1 MQLLYG
7 TYNGSLKGT
16 VAAVFVKNSIGTRNI
31 IATGIKVMKTPRT
44 RSHFITCVLVVAISL
59 VAISVNADQHDTQSK
74 WTYDEEHTY
83 FLEEWKR
90 ATHGDVTTRGIP
102 KSVVYQFNITE
113 ETIAPE
119 MFFSKEFQ
127 RALSESQQPYL
138 PHVDPFEFLRR
149 LESSTLKDP
158 QIEYSVEVEKRKLAA
173 LSRLSNPDELPTEAI
188 KEIEMFRD
196 YFKIK
201 SERRMA
207 TVHELQ
213 EQDWFSSISVDE
225 ALGMLRPE
233 GQARLEPY
241 REHLSDFFAIYEF
254 ARDMPDSER
263 RAAYRLLFRMQKHK
277 DEPFLAPE
285 LITNHARRSRY
296 QGYSFS
302 PYLMAPTT
310 RIKQKIERH
319 SDTKPSS
326 YAALAVIK
334 PQVFPMS
341 SVEANA
347 ILEALSPVPEEY
359 ILPDSER
366 FLVRDPGHEF
376 WSRYYSRTTF
386 GGAVLVEEMDVVSN
400 GVFYPE
406 LLMDVRD
413 SVIMHTKHE
422 NDHWVTKVS
431 AFDGIN
437 KYRIVADG
445 KLENEQKAAFI
456 EFCTKIIEP
465 RA

>member
-1 MQLLYG
+1 
-7 TYNGSLKGT
+7 
-16 VAAVFVKNSIGTRNI
+16 
-31 IATGIKVMKTPRT
+31 MKTPLAQ
-44 RSHFITCVLVVAISL
+44 SIFITCVLVVAISL
-59 VAISVNADQHDTQSK
+59 VAISVNADQHDTQTK
-74 WTYDEEHTY
+74 WTYDEEHKY
-83 FLEEWKR
+83 FLEQWKR
-90 ATHGDVTTRGIP
+90 ATRGDVTTRGIP
-102 KSVVYQFNITE
+102 KDVMYQFNINE

-138 PHVDPFEFLRR
+138 PHVDPFELISR
-149 LESSTLKDP
+149 LESSALKDP
-158 QIEYSVEVEKRKLAA
+158 QIEFSAEIEKRKLAT
-173 LSRLSNPDELPTEAI
+173 LFRLSNPDELPADAI

-196 YFKIK
+196 YFEMK
-201 SERRMA
+201 SEQRME
-207 TVHELQ
+207 TVRELQ
-213 EQDWFSSISVDE
+213 KQEWFSTISADD
-225 ALGMLRPE
+225 AHGMLVPE
-233 GQARLEPY
+233 DQERLKPY
-241 REHLSDFFAIYEF
+241 REHLTDFFAIYEI
-254 ARDMPDSER
+254 AQDMPDAAR
-263 RAAYRLLFRMQKHK
+263 RAAYRLLFRMQKHE
-277 DEPFLAPE
+277 DEPFIAPA
-285 LITNHARRSRY
+285 LITDSVRRARY
-296 QGYSFS
+296 QGYSFR
-302 PYLMAPTT
+302 PYLMAPTKW
-310 RIKQKIERH
+310 IKQKIERD
-319 SDTKPSS
+319 SDTDPSS
-326 YAALAVIK
+326 FAALTVLK

-347 ILEALSPVPEEY
+347 ILEDLSPVPEEY
-359 ILPDSER
+359 ILPESER

-386 GGAVLVEEMDVVSN
+386 GGAVLVEEMDVIRS
-400 GVFYPE
+400 GVFYAD
-406 LLMDVRD
+406 LVINVRD